1 MILTYYMIKIFVG
14 GLSPE
19 VSEMDLVV
27 FVSIYAEVRTVKLVR
42 DKATAKSK
50 GYAFLEMTNQLEAE
64 KAVAELND
72 ITFRGN
78 TLTVK
83 IAEEVPVKAVKPTKY
98 AKVSK
103 DVKAKRPRLR

>member
-1 MILTYYMIKIFVG
+1 MALTYYMIKIFVG

-50 GYAFLEMTNQLEAE
+50 GYAFLEMASQLEAE

-83 IAEEVPVKAVKPTKY
+83 IAEEKPVQPARYLKVGKATNNIKP
-98 AKVSK
+98 
-103 DVKAKRPRLR
+103 KRPRLR